1 MTVAHTRIEVEAA
14 AQDDIDDIH
23 IQRCVGTK
31 IPCNPTYAF
40 LNGYQLVLVIIRG
53 SVTHI
58 EEGAFAGC
66 DEHHHGWVCDAQW
79 GWSLFWGARLW
90 PASRQNRTIFIQS
103 VKSRISEQFSPFVQ
117 HRARNDCVVIE
128 RSEWV
133 SEESSFERSF
143 VFQVAQNHGK
153 RYSEL
158 PKFKS
163 DTLQHLY
170 TIWYSLFIYVCVQTL
185 ECMSY
190 FMVLAAIWIAGCC
203 LIPTFAFSSLGH
215 SMPNWKDSRCSTLSP
230 KGFPLV
236 FVCAVMSTASSPH
249 EARTGYQV
257 LQILLN
263 ELVCTYVYIYVCFV
277 IVDAAM
283 PQTPWNEKIEL
294 RKTIPMSQR
303 ALLLIWILPASH
315 LHPDM
320 PRHAQTLLFLKTK
333 TDYFCMNL
341 GVNRTFSTAISILV
355 VIFPQIG
362 RNTFKRFFKC
372 FVRSPWLLSFGAEDV
387 QFMIYQPISWRFL
400 KLLYCSVVELD
411 VQGYLSST

>member
-1 MTVAHTRIEVEAA
+1 MCRDVHSKQSAWSKNGVPGAA
-14 AQDDIDDIH
+14 
-23 IQRCVGTK
+23 
-31 IPCNPTYAF
+31 NPT
-40 LNGYQLVLVIIRG
+40 
-53 SVTHI
+53 
-58 EEGAFAGC
+58 
-66 DEHHHGWVCDAQW
+66 QW
-79 GWSLFWGARLW
+79 
-90 PASRQNRTIFIQS
+90 ASMYI
-103 VKSRISEQFSPFVQ
+103 
-117 HRARNDCVVIE
+117 C
-128 RSEWV
+128 
-133 SEESSFERSF
+133 
-143 VFQVAQNHGK
+143 
-153 RYSEL
+153 
-158 PKFKS
+158 
-163 DTLQHLY
+163 
-170 TIWYSLFIYVCVQTL
+170 
-185 ECMSY
+185 
-190 FMVLAAIWIAGCC
+190 
-203 LIPTFAFSSLGH
+203 
-215 SMPNWKDSRCSTLSP
+215 
-230 KGFPLV
+230 
-236 FVCAVMSTASSPH
+236 
-249 EARTGYQV
+249 
-257 LQILLN
+257 
-263 ELVCTYVYIYVCFV
+263 IYVCFV